1 MPHHQLERRSTEA
14 KKKKKQAIRSV
25 NNNLH
30 LLKMLLQTNGYSTR
44 RGTTVSMFLNFN
56 CLKSCKYFYFT
67 ANTEAVKHALMCYQV
82 LGNIAA
88 NSDAWAAIP
97 SLTSRLCSFSQTAC
111 LSFDSVNQQYAGLS
125 LVLCCFCS

>member
-1 MPHHQLERRSTEA
+1 MA
-14 KKKKKQAIRSV
+14 
-25 NNNLH
+25 
-30 LLKMLLQTNGYSTR
+30 R

-67 ANTEAVKHALMCYQV
+67 ANTKAVKHALMCYQV

-125 LVLCCFCS
+125 LVLCCFCCS